1 MKYGSAPSLLAKLS
15 SYWYKMPIR
24 YRGAAIISIPTL
36 CLMVT
41 LGTWLWGRFNLVALR
56 GEIENKQE
64 LISLSDSVLR
74 QTLAAE
80 SSVLG
85 YALTKDEAFIDPY
98 KQAVL
103 EAQSEVRKLQEA
115 SRGSLEGEAQIRIIE
130 RLAQRQIETLERT
143 VNNASN
149 EGRFVVRSPQTLALV
164 NRGKAQMINFISTVN
179 DFQAENRAI
188 LNGLGSRR
196 RWLQEITG
204 RMLSLVTVVSL
215 LSSAAAVYLFSQLD
229 QELKERERLLLE
241 NRNLLT
247 GIVSNVVDGVMV
259 LNEFGEIEMI
269 NPTAIRMFG
278 YEPYEVIGK
287 DIGLLLVD
295 LQSNANEAELAA
307 MPNDATGY
315 LSSRKIEPGR
325 PWQALGVRK
334 DESSFPIEVSMSDMQ
349 LDRRN
354 IVIMRDITP
363 FLDTEAKLQNR
374 ADELARLSS
383 ILAHTNTALEDRNR
397 ELEQFAYVAS
407 HDLKAPLRAIANLS
421 EWIEEDLNTLL
432 PKENK
437 HQMTLLRGRVHRM
450 EALINGLLEYS
461 RVGRTESPIEQVSVR
476 PLLSEVIDSLAP
488 PPTFALQI
496 EESMPTLMARRVPLR
511 QVFANLLSNA
521 IKHHNR
527 EDGKIWVSAE
537 ECGDCYRFTVAD
549 DGPGIAPEFH
559 IKIFTIFQTL
569 QPRDAKENTGI
580 GLSIVKK
587 IVEREGGTIT
597 VESEEQ
603 QGAQFRFT
611 WPKYAVEHS
620 TLF

>member
-1 MKYGSAPSLLAKLS
+1 MKHGSTPSLLAKLS

-41 LGTWLWGRFNLVALR
+41 LGTWFWGRFNLVAIR
-56 GEIENKQE
+56 GEIENKQA
-64 LISLSDSVLR
+64 LIFLSDSILR
-74 QTLAAE
+74 QVLTAE

-85 YALTKDEAFIDPY
+85 YALTKDEAFLDPY

-103 EAQSEVRKLQEA
+103 EAESEIRKLQEA
-115 SRGSLEGEAQIRIIE
+115 TRGSLEGEAQIRIIE

-143 VNNASN
+143 VNNAGS
-149 EGRFVVRSPQTLALV
+149 EGQFVVRSPQTLALV
-164 NRGKAQMINFISTVN
+164 NRAKAQMINFNSGVN
-179 DFQAENRAI
+179 DFQAENRVI
-188 LNGLGSRR
+188 LNSLGSRR

-204 RMLSLVTVVSL
+204 RMLSMVTAVSL

-247 GIVSNVVDGVMV
+247 GIVSNVVDGVIV
-259 LNEFGEIEMI
+259 LNEFGEIEMV

-278 YEPYEVIGK
+278 YEPYEVISK

-295 LQSNANEAELAA
+295 LQSNANEAEQAA

-374 ADELARLSS
+374 ADEMARLSS

-461 RVGRTESPIEQVSVR
+461 RVGRTESPIEQVSVK
-476 PLLSEVIDSLAP
+476 PLLNEVIDSLAP
-488 PPTFALQI
+488 PPQFALQI

-527 EDGKIWVSAE
+527 EDGTIRVMAE
-537 ECGDCYRFTVAD
+537 DWGDCYRFTVAD
-549 DGPGIAPEFH
+549 DGPGIDPEFH
-559 IKIFTIFQTL
+559 TKIFTIFQTL
-569 QPRDAKENTGI
+569 QPRDTKENTGI

-587 IVEREGGTIT
+587 IVEREGGIIT

-603 QGAQFRFT
+603 KGAQFRFT
-611 WPKYAVEHS
+611 WPKYAIEHS